1 MNYHSLFRAIRL
13 FVPILSS
20 VVLTTVHGIENAENH
35 APGVL
40 GYYAPVF
47 TSNPLE
53 QGEKIPVIAD
63 LVIGED
69 NKVKS
74 YAEIYAPDETY
85 EQPIMLALGLTA
97 FRAGHTEGKPVLGF
111 VRQVFN
117 DFIVFKPVSG
127 VSAPHPRWMIG
138 QEFIG
143 AIGVYPGFYHPEGGY
158 AQFDLTLDAEG
169 QVIWAKGTDEYTD
182 AIAKD
187 FFVGMSER
195 FPFFPAKKGDEG
207 VPCKVTLFLRRSWEP
222 WDFNGYPRLNLRP
235 ALKEA
240 APENILVDVMVAYG
254 IKGVPFNARILTSGG
269 QEADLA
275 VVDAVRRLVL
285 VQEQKNETGD
295 LSYYQLQFK
304 FPKGRNEAQLLKEPV
319 KVEAPA
325 SPAVSA
331 PDSAAGSG
339 Q

>member
-1 MNYHSLFRAIRL
+1 MNHHSLFRAIRL
-13 FVPILSS
+13 FVPILAT

-47 TSNPLE
+47 SSNPLE

-85 EQPIMLALGLTA
+85 EQPIMLSLGLTA
-97 FRAGHTEGKPVLGF
+97 FRAGHTEGKAVLGF

-117 DFIVFKPVSG
+117 DFIVFKPQAG

-143 AIGVYPGFYHPEGGY
+143 AIGAYPGFYHPDAGY
-158 AQFDLTLDAEG
+158 AQFDLTIDADG
-169 QVIWAKGTDEYTD
+169 QVIWAKGIDEYTD

-207 VPCKVTLFLRRSWEP
+207 VPCKVKLFLRRSWEP
-222 WDFNGYPRLNLRP
+222 WSFDGYPRLNLRP
-235 ALKEA
+235 ALQEPA
-240 APENILVDVMVAYG
+240 ADNIPVDVMVGYG
-254 IKGVPFNARILTSGG
+254 IKGVPFSGRILTSGG
-269 QEADLA
+269 AEADLA
-275 VVDAVRRLVL
+275 VVDAIRRLVL

-295 LSYYQLQFK
+295 LVYYKLQFK
-304 FPKGRNEAQLLKEPV
+304 FPKGKNEAQLLKDPV
-319 KVEAPA
+319 KIEAAPVVAEPEPAAESVE
-325 SPAVSA
+325 
-331 PDSAAGSG
+331 
-339 Q
+339 